1 MWEIYQILCYK
12 RNGDN
17 KMENPLCKEVKLK
30 KQKNLYLVCYA
41 VLLICS
47 LEVIVLA
54 GHSISQS
61 AAPDGWP
68 KRLDKRKLYS
78 SKYGFVYAGRKSA
91 AVEVNRLLKTIV
103 KELDENST
111 EKTTTTKGLI
121 LVTDTKEKPLID
133 IQKIIEVVQEAAK
146 QQGSE
151 ESKKALKSVIE
162 AKEKIEEQGMDMLLS
177 IVPMPIEP
185 NMLPEIVN
193 EFPKELGQ
201 QIDFCIVVPTG
212 RSIKYG
218 MKKIFAA
225 AIKRKKIGL
234 AGRLV
239 LLPLMPF
246 IEQKVVD
253 GMKKGRQLV
262 LYELFMDKQEDL
274 TEKQKEDKIKAYKR
288 KLGIDDD
295 SGPNRDTENNGQTK
309 EIFNTTQCWAWNF
322 ALV

>member
-1 MWEIYQILCYK
+1 
-12 RNGDN
+12 
-17 KMENPLCKEVKLK
+17 LK
-30 KQKNLYLVCYA
+30 KQKNLYLSCFA
-41 VLLICS
+41 VLLLCS

-91 AVEVNRLLKTIV
+91 AVEVNKIIGTIV
-103 KELDENST
+103 KELDENSA

-121 LVTDTKEKPLID
+121 LVTDTKEKPILD
-133 IQKIIEVVQEAAK
+133 IQNIIEVVQKAAK

-162 AKEKIEEQGMDMLLS
+162 AKEKIEEQGMDMDMLLS

-201 QIDFCIVVPTG
+201 QIDFCIVVPTA
-212 RSIKYG
+212 RNIKYG

-225 AIKRKKIGL
+225 AMKKKKIGL
-234 AGRLV
+234 AEKLV

-253 GMKKGRQLV
+253 GMKKGRQLA
-262 LYELFMDKQEDL
+262 LYQLLLDEREGL

-309 EIFNTTQCWAWNF
+309 EIFNTTQCWAWNL